1 MQDIHD
7 IIPPVQ
13 VGFDPMLLK
22 IILMVLAGLFCLIL
36 LFFLIKKF
44 WKKKSQSQGLKYLP
58 EPDPPGE
65 AALKQLELLAQTTVF
80 NPRIFYFDLT
90 AILRNYIGRSFNINA
105 IEMTSQEFIKNINL
119 LDIEKKIKQN
129 ISQFI
134 KSSDFFKYAGT
145 IAVKEKADTDFV
157 LIKESVVAIEKALVK
172 QIEKAKSIEKVEQK
186 QNQNHKQNRRGKQ

>member
-119 LDIEKKIKQN
+119 LDIEKKMKQN

-134 KSSDFFKYAGT
+134 KSSDSFKYAGE
-145 IAVKEKADTDFV
+145 IPSKEQADMDFV
-157 LIKESVVAIEKALVK
+157 LIKESILEIEKILIQQNEQLE
-172 QIEKAKSIEKVEQK
+172 QIQNQK
-186 QNQNHKQNRRGKQ
+186 QSKRGKQ

>member
-36 LFFLIKKF
+36 LFFAVKKF
-44 WKKKSQSQGLKYLP
+44 WKKKSQPRDLKYLP
-58 EPDPPGE
+58 EPDPPCE

-90 AILRNYIGRSFNINA
+90 AILRNYIGRTFNINA

-119 LDIEKKIKQN
+119 LDIEKKIKHN

-145 IAVKEKADTDFV
+145 IPVKEKADTDFV
-157 LIKESVVAIEKALVK
+157 LIKESILEIEKNLIQK
-172 QIEKAKSIEKVEQK
+172 NEQMEKIQNQK
-186 QNQNHKQNRRGKQ
+186 QTEKGEK